1 MKQTK
6 AVEEETI
13 NNIILEL
20 RNIREFEPYCKG
32 MVDRNHTTRIFKKH
46 LDIAIKSARADEREK
61 AYKEGFKDGL
71 ETCKS
76 NQRLDKVMEDV
87 VRKQKLKEADE
98 R

>member
-46 LDIAIKSARADEREK
+46 LDIAIKSARADERDKMVKEDK
-61 AYKEGFKDGL
+61 KEMRCKICNELDDTYTAYCIKCGRSPHIL
-71 ETCKS
+71 VKS
-76 NQRLDKVMEDV
+76 
-87 VRKQKLKEADE
+87 
-98 R
+98 